1 MNRTG
6 FIRVAIFRNGK
17 EPKLKEVIENVTS
30 TSENEHCI
38 IVNSISR
45 KGKRSRPN
53 KQMFSK
59 PEFTYVRIFDIDDDK
74 FVGIEYRGEDEI

>member
-1 MNRTG
+1 MNSTEL
-6 FIRVAIFRNGK
+6 IRVAIFRNGK
-17 EPKLKEVIENVTS
+17 EPQLKEVIENVTS
-30 TSENEHCI
+30 TSENEHCF

-59 PEFTYVRIFDIDDDK
+59 PEFIYVKIYDTDESK
-74 FVGIEYRGEDEI
+74 FVAIEYRGEDET